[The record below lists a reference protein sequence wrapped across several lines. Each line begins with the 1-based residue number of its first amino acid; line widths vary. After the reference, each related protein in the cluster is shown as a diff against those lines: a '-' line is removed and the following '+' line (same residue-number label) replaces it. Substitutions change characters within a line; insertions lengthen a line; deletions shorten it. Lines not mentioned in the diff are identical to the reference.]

1 MIYENLEVWK
11 KSKDLAVNVYRNM
24 ASNRDY
30 GFKDQITRSALS
42 VVSNIAEGM
51 ERKTNPDK
59 SRFLV
64 IAKGSVA
71 ELKAQSQIGI
81 EIEYIS
87 DEIGAYWLNEAE
99 IISKMLQ
106 GLINSLNTKP

>member
-1 MIYENLEVWK
+1 
-11 KSKDLAVNVYRNM
+11 M
-24 ASNRDY
+24 ASSRDF

-64 IAKGSVA
+64 IAKGSIA
-71 ELKAQSQIGI
+71 EFKAQSQIGM
-81 EIEYIS
+81 EVDYIS
-87 DEIGAYWLNEAE
+87 AENGNNWLREAE
-99 IISKMLQ
+99 LISKMLQ
-106 GLINSLNTKP
+106 GLINSLNPKP